1 MVLNPYIVKKYHS
14 AMERLVR
21 QLTEN
26 IVLQLPKDREF
37 YTPDDLYEL
46 DIPGFV
52 TDRAI
57 LEMTRYLSESIVPP
71 HSEWADMEDK
81 KVQKAWDKFID
92 TIVGEVRMPA
102 SFKNTVFET
111 AVGDVLDVIIQ
122 PRTAIPAIIFGD
134 EKTLTKEQVE
144 KRTRF
149 VTVNQHLSNTLV
161 RYLDKKG
168 KTELTL
174 ENCKSVIT
182 RIDERLI
189 KNYNPLNWTQL
200 LEPLFKLVGPS
211 IDTDLLRAFF
221 EDKEMYNI
229 SRRFDYLNTSLNKTG
244 FIEQLSAP
252 DLLKESSYDDDDSTL
267 FDVPDKKIPKADKS
281 PQDPA
286 PEKSELKKEENE
298 PDLTDREEDE
308 EPAARFDLYSL
319 DKLDEDE
326 TETEESEDFNPL
338 PNKTDIE
345 FDEDEEEDD
354 DSIVNS
360 FHQRRF
366 ISPTEDEEV
375 EFDADIEDVEEG
387 GEDDVKPLHSI
398 FQFDDVSEEE
408 EPDDDSDSLSRMF
421 EGREDSFE
429 GEFPEVDEDPDDI
442 LAAEKESDVHLP
454 EKKEELEEESEEEYS
469 SLSSRFEISEKD
481 IPKPESEEEAFNWV
495 SEEPEEEED
504 DDGESPMWKAYM
516 GEEDE
521 DAADEDENVDEDGF
535 IDEPIIDLTK
545 ESDDSRAESEKI
557 EEWLKDDRDRFVES
571 IFGGSDSAFDQALID
586 IAQKNE
592 WKEASKYIEKEIF
605 ARNLVDM
612 YDEAAVDFTDRL
624 HTYFKEYQST

>member
-1 MVLNPYIVKKYHS
+1 
-14 AMERLVR
+14 MERLVR

-26 IVLQLPKDREF
+26 IVSQLPEGREF
-37 YTPDDLYEL
+37 YTPEDLYEL

-71 HSEWADMEDK
+71 HSEWADMEDE
-81 KVQKAWDKFID
+81 KVQMAWDKFID

-102 SFKNTVFET
+102 SFKNAVFET
-111 AVGDVLDVIIQ
+111 AVGDVLDTIIQ
-122 PRTAIPAIIFGD
+122 PRTAIPAIIFGE

-144 KRTRF
+144 KRSRF

-161 RYLDKKG
+161 RYLEKKG

-174 ENCKSVIT
+174 ENCKTVIT

-200 LEPLFKLVGPS
+200 LEPLFKLIGPS
-211 IDTDLLRAFF
+211 IDTDLFRAFF
-221 EDKEMYNI
+221 EDKEMYNV

-252 DLLKESSYDDDDSTL
+252 DLLKESSYDDEDSTL
-267 FDVPDKKIPKADKS
+267 FDVPDKKGEPPHEPMEGSEPEEKQEAVDV
-281 PQDPA
+281 PQDEGNEEEATEKFDLSSLGEKFQELEEDDGPIA
-286 PEKSELKKEENE
+286 PEGFKSVPADSEE
-298 PDLTDREEDE
+298 EEDVK
-308 EPAARFDLYSL
+308 D
-319 DKLDEDE
+319 
-326 TETEESEDFNPL
+326 
-338 PNKTDIE
+338 
-345 FDEDEEEDD
+345 DD

-360 FHQRRF
+360 FHQRRY
-366 ISPTEDEEV
+366 ISPTEDEDV
-375 EFDADIEDVEEG
+375 EFDTDTEDEE
-387 GEDDVKPLHSI
+387 EDDKPLHSI
-398 FQFDDVSEEE
+398 FQFDDATDEG
-408 EPDDDSDSLSRMF
+408 EPDENSDSLSGMF

-429 GEFPEVDEDPDDI
+429 GELPKVDEDPDDI
-442 LAAEKESDVHLP
+442 LAPEEESDVHQP
-454 EKKEELEEESEEEYS
+454 EKNEEIEEDADEEEYS

-481 IPKPESEEEAFNWV
+481 IPKPESEEEDFKWV
-495 SEEPEEEED
+495 AEDPEEED
-504 DDGESPMWKAYM
+504 DDESPMWKAYM
-516 GEEDE
+516 GEENE
-521 DAADEDENVDEDGF
+521 DDASDEDENVDEDGF

-545 ESDDSRAESEKI
+545 ESDDSREESEKI
-557 EEWLKDDRDRFVES
+557 EEWLQDDRDRFVEE

-586 IAQKNE
+586 IAQKEE

-624 HTYFKEYQST
+624 HAYFKEYQST